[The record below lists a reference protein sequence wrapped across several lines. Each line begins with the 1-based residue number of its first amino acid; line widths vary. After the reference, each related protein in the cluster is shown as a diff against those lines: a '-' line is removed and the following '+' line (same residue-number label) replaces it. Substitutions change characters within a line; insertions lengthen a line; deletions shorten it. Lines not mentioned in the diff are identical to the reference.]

1 MVLKHWIDNT
11 IEEDLANTSNNILDA
26 NKEEVEHVVAN
37 NTFLLKE
44 MKEEAKKKD
53 YKKGR
58 GQK

>member
-1 MVLKHWIDNT
+1 M
-11 IEEDLANTSNNILDA
+11 ANTSNNILDA